1 MKNDFLKRAL
11 VFFKRLSLKPK
22 LGGLQI
28 TNSVLRYVFL
38 KDNGAVNTISVK
50 LPPGVVSGGQIQSE
64 ENFLHAL
71 KQLHELLCPEK
82 PEKKIKV
89 VISLPSA
96 ITYTRNYN
104 IPNVGKNRLEEAAEL
119 NLKMISP
126 ILSED
131 TYMSWQLIDE
141 TRDKFELFGAFVE
154 AQAVDK
160 FRDLLW
166 QVGFMPMIFEFPS
179 LSLSWVIN
187 NAIGPR
193 SEPFLTLSI
202 SGDGLDIFLLKN
214 GSIYFDYFRSWR
226 SIQGNGKQI
235 SRADFNQ
242 VVIEEVGKVVNFTSS
257 RFNET
262 LKYIFIVAPGLE
274 QEIKQIVEAKFNIQA
289 APFRTPIKL
298 QDSSWYVALGA
309 AIRGGWDRSEDRY
322 VSLGTS
328 RVEKI
333 FFQERIVEFTK
344 FWGNAMAALIAT
356 FLILMIGSFFLLK
369 TKPEISDRRSDLFNI
384 DFEQSEISE
393 LKQSA
398 EEFNRLVKAVAN
410 VKREQTSI
418 PAVLDGV
425 REITEKYGVVIDS
438 ISISPSNFAVS
449 MIGHVPSYERV
460 IDLKN
465 ALADSSKFREVDM
478 PFSKI
483 FASEGSFVNFD
494 VNFKY
499 VPGEIQK

>member
-1 MKNDFLKRAL
+1 
-11 VFFKRLSLKPK
+11 
-22 LGGLQI
+22 
-28 TNSVLRYVFL
+28 
-38 KDNGAVNTISVK
+38 
-50 LPPGVVSGGQIQSE
+50 
-64 ENFLHAL
+64 
-71 KQLHELLCPEK
+71 
-82 PEKKIKV
+82 
-89 VISLPSA
+89 
-96 ITYTRNYN
+96 
-104 IPNVGKNRLEEAAEL
+104 
-119 NLKMISP
+119 
-126 ILSED
+126 
-131 TYMSWQLIDE
+131 
-141 TRDKFELFGAFVE
+141 
-154 AQAVDK
+154 
-160 FRDLLW
+160 LW

-460 IDLKN
+460 IDFKN